1 MSFPNF
7 DRYFNQANS
16 SQSLDAYDNTFK
28 IVDRTDP
35 TKQVEFDVSSLT
47 TNTRRTITLPDYDV
61 NFARRNILSGEAS
74 LVLTPAMSGS
84 LILID
89 DATQAFVLPA
99 LTATEV
105 GIVYEFCSTVAATT
119 TTITAGAADL
129 LVGGLAIVTASV
141 PAADHF
147 QPDGSDDLVITM
159 NGTTQGGMVGSR
171 LRLEAI
177 SATRW
182 LVSGTLLGTST
193 VITPFS

>member
-1 MSFPNF
+1 
-7 DRYFNQANS
+7 
-16 SQSLDAYDNTFK
+16 
-28 IVDRTDP
+28 
-35 TKQVEFDVSSLT
+35 
-47 TNTRRTITLPDYDV
+47 
-61 NFARRNILSGEAS
+61 
-74 LVLTPAMSGS
+74 
-84 LILID
+84 
-89 DATQAFVLPA
+89 
-99 LTATEV
+99 
-105 GIVYEFCSTVAATT
+105 VAATT